1 MSLNHGHSL
10 HSIHTLTTPRWDFV
24 NRTKYYFT
32 SVDPS
37 LSEAS
42 KQTQAFANLCSRTM
56 HAHVLIQDKT
66 GLLDKM
72 NASVGYNDD
81 AGVEFGKE
89 IEDASIEFKRL
100 AMAM

>member
-1 MSLNHGHSL
+1 
-10 HSIHTLTTPRWDFV
+10 
-24 NRTKYYFT
+24 
-32 SVDPS
+32 
-37 LSEAS
+37 
-42 KQTQAFANLCSRTM
+42 M

-89 IEDASIEFKRL
+89 IEDASIELKRL